1 MKDEE
6 LYKKEEINSQK
17 INIDVLPL
25 LSKLYHGKL
34 VVIIV
39 TIIFTIVGIINAF
52 TSDRDYTAS
61 EVVVPEQEQ
70 DMKSSLMI
78 SLSSFMDLSSVAVSD
93 EGAYNV
99 TIFPEMATSK
109 PFLASL
115 LKCNVSPSPKSKIR
129 KKTGKVNMS

>member
-17 INIDVLPL
+17 INIDILPL

-39 TIIFTIVGIINAF
+39 TIIFTIIGIINAL

-61 EVVVPEQEQ
+61 EVVVP
-70 DMKSSLMI
+70 
-78 SLSSFMDLSSVAVSD
+78 
-93 EGAYNV
+93 
-99 TIFPEMATSK
+99 SK
-109 PFLASL
+109 
-115 LKCNVSPSPKSKIR
+115 N
-129 KKTGKVNMS
+129 KT

>member
-6 LYKKEEINSQK
+6 LYKKEELNSQK
-17 INIDVLPL
+17 INIDILPL
-25 LSKLYHGKL
+25 LANLYKKKLT
-34 VVIIV
+34 VII
-39 TIIFTIVGIINAF
+39 TTFIFGIIGIISAY
-52 TSDRDYTAS
+52 TADRDYTAS

-70 DMKSSLMI
+70 DMKSSLMN
-78 SLSSFMDLSSVAVSD
+78 SLSSFMDLSTAAGSE

-115 LKCNVSPSPKSKIR
+115 LKVDVMPSEKS
-129 KKTGKVNMS
+129 TSG

>member
-25 LSKLYHGKL
+25 LSKLYHKKL

-39 TIIFTIVGIINAF
+39 TIIFIIVGIINAF

-70 DMKSSLMI
+70 DMKSSLMN
-78 SLSSFMDLSSVAVSD
+78 SLSSFMDRHQLQGLTK
-93 EGAYNV
+93 EL
-99 TIFPEMATSK
+99 TML
-109 PFLASL
+109 PFFQRWQPVNHSL
-115 LKCNVSPSPKSKIR
+115 PHY
-129 KKTGKVNMS
+129 

>member
-39 TIIFTIVGIINAF
+39 TIIL
-52 TSDRDYTAS
+52 
-61 EVVVPEQEQ
+61 
-70 DMKSSLMI
+70 SL
-78 SLSSFMDLSSVAVSD
+78 
-93 EGAYNV
+93 
-99 TIFPEMATSK
+99 
-109 PFLASL
+109 LASL
-115 LKCNVSPSPKSKIR
+115 MPLLLTETTRRVRWLYLNKN
-129 KKTGKVNMS
+129 KT

>member
-39 TIIFTIVGIINAF
+39 TIIL
-52 TSDRDYTAS
+52 
-61 EVVVPEQEQ
+61 
-70 DMKSSLMI
+70 SL
-78 SLSSFMDLSSVAVSD
+78 
-93 EGAYNV
+93 
-99 TIFPEMATSK
+99 
-109 PFLASL
+109 LASL
-115 LKCNVSPSPKSKIR
+115 MPLLLTETIR
-129 KKTGKVNMS
+129 RVRWLYLNKNKT